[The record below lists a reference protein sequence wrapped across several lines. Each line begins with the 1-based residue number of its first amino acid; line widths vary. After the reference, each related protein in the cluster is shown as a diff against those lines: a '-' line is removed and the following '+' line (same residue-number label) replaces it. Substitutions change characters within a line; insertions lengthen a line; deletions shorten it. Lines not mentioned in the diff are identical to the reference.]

1 MLTKAYH
8 SVIAQNY
15 HAFTST
21 SLWVKPLAQ
30 LVVKLVLKLI
40 EESWVCVFFLGH
52 SSYSSTCT
60 FEFCNK
66 MSKKPIIYVLR
77 YAVME

>member
-8 SVIAQNY
+8 SGIAQNY

-40 EESWVCVFFLGH
+40 EESWVCGFFLVIP
-52 SSYSSTCT
+52 
-60 FEFCNK
+60 
-66 MSKKPIIYVLR
+66 PILVHVPLNFVIKCPKNPLF
-77 YAVME
+77 MF